1 MPIPRRMLI
10 LILILFGWGGCTDD
24 DGVLA
29 DQQQY
34 RYMTVDD
41 IKGLDDE
48 HMRTLDTS
56 AALNATIG
64 SAGSTD
70 KIEKGEHKP
79 TVN

>member
-1 MPIPRRMLI
+1 ML
-10 LILILFGWGGCTDD
+10 FVVERDDHTDD

-41 IKGLDDE
+41 MKGLDDE

-56 AALNATIG
+56 AVHNATVGSVG
-64 SAGSTD
+64 SAGGNDDGHKT
-70 KIEKGEHKP
+70 EKGK
-79 TVN
+79 